1 MSQFSITKLTLYVS
15 FLLLVTGLSSSNLRQ
30 DFLKL
35 KDKILKMYKVNGKT
49 FTCLYLKECC
59 RLIAKNSAGEPT
71 RSSQE
76 PRVAICR
83 GVPLIVPGPLRLL
96 IEVRDPR
103 IMRVVLTIL
112 STYRSVII
120 PSKLKLETITSPS
133 SGIVSTLPEVASI
146 MENFKTLFVKEKTL
160 FLKRKSL
167 ILPMVR
173 LLNLSSSGPN
183 CKIQI
188 LGYPIDALAWKDNP
202 LLESFKV
209 VSEYLGKDIYKTLI
223 QEIDLSFK
231 DSSLLERLDEFRKK
245 GPICLGRLAFKQEA
259 AGKVRVFAIADA

>member
-1 MSQFSITKLTLYVS
+1 
-15 FLLLVTGLSSSNLRQ
+15 
-30 DFLKL
+30 
-35 KDKILKMYKVNGKT
+35 MYNVNGKT
-49 FTCLYLKECC
+49 FTCMYLKEAC
-59 RLIAKNSAGEPT
+59 RLIAKNSAGEQA

-83 GVPLIVPGPLRLL
+83 GVPLIIPGPLRLL
-96 IEVRDPR
+96 IEARDPK
-103 IMRVVLTIL
+103 ITRVTLTIL
-112 STYRSVII
+112 STYRSMVI

-133 SGIVSTLPEVASI
+133 SGIVNTLPEVSLI
-146 MENFKTLFVKEKTL
+146 MEKFKSQFVKEKTL
-160 FLKRKSL
+160 FLNRKSL

-183 CKIQI
+183 CKIQL

-202 LLESFKV
+202 LIESFKI
-209 VSEYLGKDIYKTLI
+209 VSKYLGKDIYDTLI
-223 QEIDLSFK
+223 QEIGLACK
-231 DSSLLERLDEFRKK
+231 DSLLLERLKEFRKS